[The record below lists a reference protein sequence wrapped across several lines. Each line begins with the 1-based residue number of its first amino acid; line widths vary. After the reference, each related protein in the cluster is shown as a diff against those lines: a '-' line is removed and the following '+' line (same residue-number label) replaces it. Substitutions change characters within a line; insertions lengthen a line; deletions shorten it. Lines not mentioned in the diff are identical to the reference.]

1 MYYNDSRF
9 YVMKKHLKVILLLI
23 SITFLQIAPSYSNE
37 EEYVSGISYDEIYDP
52 IEPVNRAILNFNFFI
67 DDIAIRPIVKTY
79 KFIAPEPVEKGVSN
93 FFSNLKEPIRTVSFI
108 FQGEFYKSFNSI
120 GRFTI
125 NTLTSLG
132 TFDLASKVGME
143 KNETDF
149 GITLAKSG
157 VSSGP
162 YLVIP
167 IIGPSNV
174 RDFSGNVVEY
184 FVDPVSNNIA
194 NREYLAIGNG
204 FNERVEIDS
213 NLDKIRDASSDR
225 YEMIKSVYYQN
236 RNAQLEEEYI
246 QNLPVPKIYIE

>member
-1 MYYNDSRF
+1 
-9 YVMKKHLKVILLLI
+9 MKKHLKVILLIIFVNFLH
-23 SITFLQIAPSYSNE
+23 ITISYSNE
-37 EEYVSGISYDEIYDP
+37 DDNVPAVSYDEIYDP
-52 IEPVNRAILNFNFFI
+52 IEPINRAVLNFNFFI

-108 FQGEFYKSFNSI
+108 FQGEFYKSFNSV
-120 GRFTI
+120 GRFTV

-149 GITLAKSG
+149 GITLAKGG
-157 VSSGP
+157 VTSGP

-167 IIGPSNV
+167 IIGPSNL
-174 RDFSGNVVEY
+174 RDFSGDVIEY
-184 FVDPVSNNIA
+184 IVDPISNNVP
-194 NREYLAIGNG
+194 NREYIAIGNG
-204 FNERVEIDS
+204 INERVDVDEQIDR
-213 NLDKIRDASSDR
+213 IRDVSSDR

>member
-1 MYYNDSRF
+1 
-9 YVMKKHLKVILLLI
+9 MKKHLKVILLII
-23 SITFLQIAPSYSNE
+23 SVNFICITNSHSNE
-37 EEYVSGISYDEIYDP
+37 VVYESGISYDEIYDP
-52 IEPVNRAILNFNFFI
+52 IEPINRAVLNFNFFI

-79 KFIAPEPVEKGVSN
+79 KFIAPEPIEKGVSN
-93 FFSNLKEPIRTVSFI
+93 FFSNLKEPIRTVSVI
-108 FQGEFYKSFNSI
+108 I
-120 GRFTI
+120 GRFTF

-149 GITLAKSG
+149 GITLAKGG

-167 IIGPSNV
+167 IIGPSNL
-174 RDFSGNVVEY
+174 RDFSGDVIEY
-184 FVDPVSNNIA
+184 IVDPISNNVP
-194 NREYLAIGNG
+194 NREYIAIGNG
-204 FNERVEIDS
+204 LNERVEVDEQ
-213 NLDKIRDASSDR
+213 LDKVRDSSSDR

-236 RNAQLEEEYI
+236 RNAQLEEKYI

>member
-1 MYYNDSRF
+1 
-9 YVMKKHLKVILLLI
+9 MKKHLKVILLII
-23 SITFLQIAPSYSNE
+23 SITSLQITPTYSNE
-37 EEYVSGISYDEIYDP
+37 EEYVSGISYDEIHDP
-52 IEPVNRAILNFNFFI
+52 IEPINRAILNFNFFI
-67 DDIAIRPIVKTY
+67 DDIAIRPIIKTY
-79 KFIAPEPVEKGVSN
+79 KIITPEPVEKGVSN

-108 FQGEFYKSFNSI
+108 LQGEFYKSFNSI
-120 GRFTI
+120 GRFSI

-132 TFDLASKVGME
+132 TFDLASRVGME

-149 GITLAKSG
+149 GITLAKGG

-167 IIGPSNV
+167 IIGPSNL
-174 RDFSGNVVEY
+174 RDFSGDVVEY
-184 FVDPVSNNIA
+184 FIDPISNNVP
-194 NREYLAIGNG
+194 NREYIAIGNG
-204 FNERVEIDS
+204 LNERVEIDEQ
-213 NLDKIRDASSDR
+213 LDKVRDASSDR

>member
-1 MYYNDSRF
+1 
-9 YVMKKHLKVILLLI
+9 MKKYFKVILLIIFVTFKQI
-23 SITFLQIAPSYSNE
+23 SPSFSNE
-37 EEYVSGISYDEIYDP
+37 DVSASGISYDEIYDP
-52 IEPVNRAILNFNFFI
+52 IEPINRAVLNFNFFI

-108 FQGEFYKSFNSI
+108 LQGELYKSFNSI

-125 NTLTSLG
+125 NTFTSLG
-132 TFDLASKVGME
+132 TFDLASRVGLE

-149 GITLAKSG
+149 GITLAKGG

-162 YLVIP
+162 YIVIP
-167 IIGPSNV
+167 IIGPSNL
-174 RDFSGNVVEY
+174 RDFSGDIVEY
-184 FVDPVSNNIA
+184 VVDPISNNVP
-194 NREYLAIGNG
+194 NREYLTIGNG
-204 FNERVEIDS
+204 LNERVELDPQ
-213 NLDKIRDASSDR
+213 LDKVRGASSDR
-225 YEMIKSVYYQN
+225 YEMIKSIYYQN

>member
-1 MYYNDSRF
+1 
-9 YVMKKHLKVILLLI
+9 MKKYFKVILLIIFVTFKQI
-23 SITFLQIAPSYSNE
+23 SFSYSNE
-37 EEYVSGISYDEIYDP
+37 DVSASGISYDEIYDP
-52 IEPVNRAILNFNFFI
+52 IEPINRAVLNFNFFI

-108 FQGEFYKSFNSI
+108 LQGELYKSFNSI

-125 NTLTSLG
+125 NTFTSLG
-132 TFDLASKVGME
+132 TFDLASRVGLE

-149 GITLAKSG
+149 GITLAKGG

-162 YLVIP
+162 YIVIP
-167 IIGPSNV
+167 IIGPSNL
-174 RDFSGNVVEY
+174 RDFSGDIVEY
-184 FVDPVSNNIA
+184 VVDPISNNVP
-194 NREYLAIGNG
+194 NREYLTIGNG
-204 FNERVEIDS
+204 LNERVELDPQ
-213 NLDKIRDASSDR
+213 LDKVREASSDR
-225 YEMIKSVYYQN
+225 YEMIKSIYYQN

>member
-1 MYYNDSRF
+1 
-9 YVMKKHLKVILLLI
+9 MKRHLKAILLLI
-23 SITFLQIAPSYSNE
+23 SVTILQSTNLYANE
-37 EEYVSGISYDEIYDP
+37 EVSKSVISYDEIYDP
-52 IEPVNRAILNFNFFI
+52 IEPINRAVLNFNFFI

-93 FFSNLKEPIRTVSFI
+93 FFSNLKEPIRTISFV

-125 NTLTSLG
+125 NTFTSLG
-132 TFDLASKVGME
+132 TFDLASRVGME

-149 GITLAKSG
+149 GITLAKGG

-162 YLVIP
+162 YIVIP
-167 IIGPSNV
+167 IIGPSNL
-174 RDFSGNVVEY
+174 RDFSGDVVEY
-184 FVDPVSNNIA
+184 FVDPISNNVP
-194 NREYLAIGNG
+194 NREYIAIGNG
-204 FNERVEIDS
+204 LNERVEVDEQ
-213 NLDKIRDASSDR
+213 LDKVRDASSDR
-225 YEMIKSVYYQN
+225 YEMIKSIYYQN

>member
-1 MYYNDSRF
+1 
-9 YVMKKHLKVILLLI
+9 MKKHLKVILLII
-23 SITFLQIAPSYSNE
+23 SVTFLQVTNLYSNE
-37 EEYVSGISYDEIYDP
+37 DTSVSSISYDEIYDP
-52 IEPVNRAILNFNFFI
+52 IEPINRVVLNFNFFI

-108 FQGEFYKSFNSI
+108 FQGELYKSFNSL

-132 TFDLASKVGME
+132 TFDIASRVGME

-149 GITLAKSG
+149 GITLAKGG

-162 YLVIP
+162 YIVIP
-167 IIGPSNV
+167 IIGPSNL
-174 RDFSGNVVEY
+174 RDFSGDIVEY
-184 FVDPVSNNIA
+184 FVDPISNNVP
-194 NREYLAIGNG
+194 NREYITISSGL
-204 FNERVEIDS
+204 NERVEIDEQ
-213 NLDKIRDASSDR
+213 LDKVRDASSDR
-225 YEMIKSVYYQN
+225 YEMIKSIYYQN